1 MKDKTNVTFR
11 CVGQFLFLQEDTRVI
26 RILNLNNIEDIRVM
40 SQKEG
45 EWWVVADFVNSRDE
59 IKGLLCYSDSDTADC
74 IVNEIARALAQ

>member
-1 MKDKTNVTFR
+1 
-11 CVGQFLFLQEDTRVI
+11 
-26 RILNLNNIEDIRVM
+26 M

-74 IVNEIARALAQ
+74 IVNEIARALVQ